1 MIAHV
6 VLVVVGAAL
15 VLVAFT
21 DLVNTLVTTSSS
33 TSRYADRW
41 PSRVVSKMG
50 FRLVRAVAVR
60 IPKDRPIRERLLATY
75 GPFLLLVLLALWVSL
90 QVVGFGMIWAGV
102 GGVKGVDSVLSSIYY
117 SGVSF
122 FTIGFGDAVP
132 VEFVSRFGV
141 LVEGFA
147 GVLTTAL
154 VIGYLPTLYG
164 AYSDREQFL
173 MTIDDG
179 SGDRITP
186 TSLMKAWAPDG
197 DPAKLD
203 ARFAEWARW
212 AAAVAETH
220 GSAPMLRLFRSHD
233 RRQNWITALG
243 LLSDVA
249 LRTQMVVGASNGSSY
264 WFLRRAETLFGQMTF
279 GADLGPWLAET
290 RLTPVA
296 SDLMFRE
303 LYDELEQHGF
313 ESCCPTTCASRRGPS
328 CEPCTRRPWNSS
340 STRCCVHE
348 GSGRRRAW
356 CSPCRAPTAH
366 EPRIGSP
373 DALAS
378 SPALIFLVQQV
389 DVESTARHVATEY
402 LPPRCCMRSTTRC
415 WSMTSAKT
423 RTGGSS

>member
-1 MIAHV
+1 MIANI
-6 VLVVVGAAL
+6 VLVVVGAVL

-21 DLVNTLVTTSSS
+21 DLVTTLVTTSSS
-33 TSRYADRW
+33 TSRFADRW
-41 PSRVVSKMG
+41 PSRVVAKIG
-50 FRLVRAVAVR
+50 FRLVRAMAER
-60 IPKDRPIRERLLATY
+60 IPQDRPIRERLLATY
-75 GPFLLLVLLALWVSL
+75 GPFLLLVLLTLWVSL

-147 GVLTTAL
+147 GVVTTAL

-164 AYSDREQFL
+164 AYSDREQIL

-203 ARFAEWARW
+203 ARFAEWERW

-249 LRTQMVVGASNGSSY
+249 VQSQMVVGASNGSSY
-264 WFLRRAETLFGQMTF
+264 WFLRRAETLFRQMTVR
-279 GADLGPWLAET
+279 ADLGPWRAET
-290 RLTPVA
+290 RLTPVER
-296 SDLMFRE
+296 DLMFRE

-313 ESCCPTTCASRRGPS
+313 ELLPYDLCVEEGTKLRAMYAPSMEFLIDTMLCPRGF
-328 CEPCTRRPWNSS
+328 W
-340 STRCCVHE
+340 
-348 GSGRRRAW
+348 
-356 CSPCRAPTAH
+356 APQSMVQ
-366 EPRIGSP
+366 PMPSP
-373 DALAS
+373 DR
-378 SPALIFLVQQV
+378 P
-389 DVESTARHVATEY
+389 
-402 LPPRCCMRSTTRC
+402 
-415 WSMTSAKT
+415 
-423 RTGGSS
+423 